1 VSGNAS
7 DVNGVANV
15 VFRAGAVTI
24 GAADTTAPY
33 GVSWTT
39 TSVANGT
46 YVLTAIA
53 TDVAGNQAT
62 SAGVTVTVSNS
73 WTIPGGLVAAYTFAE
88 GTGGTTA
95 DVSGNGNTGTLAGG
109 TAWSTAGRFGK
120 AVSFDGVNDLVS
132 VADAATLDLTTGMT
146 IEAWVNPSA
155 LSAWRT
161 VALKALPGGLA
172 YALYAHDG
180 APRPAGTINTGG
192 SDVSAIGTTAPAL
205 GAWTH
210 LAVTFDGGT
219 LRLYVN
225 GGLVG
230 TQAAAGA
237 LRTSADALTIGGN
250 GVWSEWFAGLI
261 DEVRIY
267 NRALT
272 QGEIQAGMSQTLG
285 GG

>member
-1 VSGNAS
+1 M
-7 DVNGVANV
+7 
-15 VFRAGAVTI
+15 
-24 GAADTTAPY
+24 
-33 GVSWTT
+33 
-39 TSVANGT
+39 
-46 YVLTAIA
+46 
-53 TDVAGNQAT
+53 
-62 SAGVTVTVSNS
+62 
-73 WTIPGGLVAAYTFAE
+73 
-88 GTGGTTA
+88 
-95 DVSGNGNTGTLAGG
+95 SGNGNTGTLAGG
-109 TAWSTAGRFGK
+109 AAWSISGRFGK

-146 IEAWVNPSA
+146 IEAWVNPA
-155 LSAWRT
+155 TLSGWRT
-161 VALKALPGGLA
+161 VALKAVPGGLS
-172 YALYAHDG
+172 YALYAHDD

-192 SDVSAIGTTAPAL
+192 SDVSALGTSAL
-205 GAWTH
+205 PVSAWTH

-225 GGLVG
+225 GVQVG
-230 TQAAAGA
+230 TQAVSGT

-250 GVWSEWFAGLI
+250 TVWAEWFAGLI